1 MDKNDKC
8 KICRT
13 MGEKLF
19 LKGEKCNLPTCPF
32 SRRSYAPGQHGGK
45 MRRRSR
51 PSDYKMQL
59 MEKQKARAI
68 YGLSEVMLSSYY
80 SQARKDKGSTGQKL
94 MDLLESRL
102 DNIIYRAS
110 WAASRRDARQMA
122 SHGKVMLNGKSCKS
136 PNTILTKGDKVE
148 VKEILSDI
156 KRDIPDWLKVTG
168 KTLEVT
174 SSPKYDKDQSIINEQ
189 LIIEFYSR

>member
-19 LKGEKCNLPTCPF
+19 LKGDKCNLPTCPF

-45 MRRRSR
+45 MRRHGR
-51 PSDYKMQL
+51 PSDYKTQL

-68 YGLSEVMLSSYY
+68 YGLSEVVLSSYY

-122 SHGKVMLNGKSCKS
+122 SHGKVKLNGKGCKS
-136 PNTILTKGDKVE
+136 SNTVLTKGDKLE
-148 VKEILSDI
+148 VKEVLVDI
-156 KRDIPDWLKVTG
+156 KRDIPDWLKVSG
-168 KTLEVT
+168 KTLEVIST
-174 SSPKYDKDQSIINEQ
+174 PKYDKDQSIINEQ